1 MWNIK
6 KKAAG
11 ESDKPPAQ
19 QEPTKPTKELYASL
33 LRLFSM
39 KNNYKNQTRNHGK
52 SKTQK
57 KIRIWKL
64 QVLAGFATVC
74 AALQVAGDVTG
85 LIEPF

>member
-19 QEPTKPTKELYASL
+19 QEPTKPTKEL
-33 LRLFSM
+33 
-39 KNNYKNQTRNHGK
+39 
-52 SKTQK
+52 
-57 KIRIWKL
+57 IWKL